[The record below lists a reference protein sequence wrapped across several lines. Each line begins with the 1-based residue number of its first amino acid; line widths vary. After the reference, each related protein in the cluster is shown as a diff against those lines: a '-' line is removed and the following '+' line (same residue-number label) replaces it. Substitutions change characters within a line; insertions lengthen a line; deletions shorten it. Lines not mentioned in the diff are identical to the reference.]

1 MLRRSMW
8 RWRTSSDHWRCEFIL
23 LGAYVIAGC
32 VAAVTSAD
40 LALAQA
46 KNSTSMEDRL
56 SAKIRCQDFHKNSDG
71 KWTSSSKA
79 KIGKM
84 DFSNHT
90 FGVDEVDIGGADLA
104 TFLNRKC
111 VAH

>member
-1 MLRRSMW
+1 MRR
-8 RWRTSSDHWRCEFIL
+8 REFIF

-71 KWTSSSKA
+71 KWTSSFKA
-79 KIGKM
+79 KIGKI

-111 VAH
+111 AAH

>member
-1 MLRRSMW
+1 MRR
-8 RWRTSSDHWRCEFIL
+8 REFIL

-56 SAKIRCQDFHKNSDG
+56 SAKIRCQDFQKNSDG

-104 TFLNRKC
+104 TLLNRKC